1 MTTHVDVPGGHRGT
15 SHRRAHSLPSGSPA
29 ALLKHAECGLRA
41 AEAEEEPAE
50 RFTQA
55 YMSALR
61 AAAAMLAHR
70 GRPHRGHARPT
81 SVWTL
86 LPAVA
91 PELREWSAF
100 FAAHSRTRAAVQA
113 GRIRLVTSRSA
124 DDLVHQAGQFIGL
137 IARVVPG

>member
-1 MTTHVDVPGGHRGT
+1 MSTRVDFPSSPSRRGNR
-15 SHRRAHSLPSGSPA
+15 SWASGSPA
-29 ALLKHAECGLRA
+29 SLLRQAECGIAA
-41 AEAEEEPAE
+41 AEAETEPAE

-55 YMSALR
+55 YLSALR

-70 GRPHRGHARPT
+70 GRPHRGRSRPT
-81 SVWTL
+81 SAWTL
-86 LPAVA
+86 LSSVA

-113 GRIRLVTSRSA
+113 GRIRLVSARSA
-124 DDLVHQAGQFIGL
+124 DELVRQAGVFIGL

>member
-1 MTTHVDVPGGHRGT
+1 MSTSVDFPGAHRGN
-15 SHRRAHSLPSGSPA
+15 SRRRTYSLPSGSPE
-29 ALLKHAECGLRA
+29 ALLRQAECGVRA
-41 AEAEEEPAE
+41 AAAEEEPAE
-50 RFTQA
+50 RYAQA

-91 PELREWSAF
+91 PELREWAAY
-100 FAAHSRTRAAVQA
+100 FAACSSTRAAVQA
-113 GRIRLVTSRSA
+113 GRVRLVSARSA
-124 DDLVHQAGQFIGL
+124 DELVRQCEQFIGL